1 MNEDR
6 ATKRKRVTP
15 LIYKK
20 TTIFPVL
27 FVDIYLYLISAMLLA
42 VITVFYHV
50 IVEFLLL

>member
-1 MNEDR
+1 MKIEQQSENELP
-6 ATKRKRVTP
+6 P
-15 LIYKK
+15 LFIKK

-50 IVEFLLL
+50 IVEPMLL

>member
-1 MNEDR
+1 MKIEQQSENELP
-6 ATKRKRVTP
+6 P